1 MREIFNMNNQIKI
14 NPNATLE
21 WLLEQLE
28 ERLVE
33 LKAAILHLQ
42 TDLKR
47 TSQTAD
53 ALRQEIE
60 AKLNITSE

>member
-1 MREIFNMNNQIKI
+1 MRKIFNMNNQIKI